1 MYATPDGN
9 ENVFHLTKTAKCGIM
24 ADGKQLLIKYIMLN
38 REKYVNLIKYCMKTF
53 TNVKF
58 LVK

>member
-1 MYATPDGN
+1 MYATPDGS

-38 REKYVNLIKYCMKTF
+38 RRSINFAIK
-53 TNVKF
+53 
-58 LVK
+58 